1 MCAPRSSPGIGVED
15 RLDEA
20 FGLAD
25 RQCLAVR
32 LQVEVSDP
40 QRATSTGALLL
51 RQTQARHLWAGI
63 RASRNVVAIERM
75 NVGHARQLFD
85 AQDSFVTCL
94 VRQTWSARDVTDRID
109 PESAGTA
116 PLVCDDRTAL
126 DLDARAS
133 NPRSSTL
140 PVIPAATN
148 TRSTVNDSTPSLVC
162 TFTWTASSPTVTA
175 DTEAPV

>member
-1 MCAPRSSPGIGVED
+1 MCAPRSSPVSASKIVLTKPSASPIASG
-15 RLDEA
+15 
-20 FGLAD
+20 
-25 RQCLAVR
+25 LAVR

-75 NVGHARQLFD
+75 NVGHACQLFD
-85 AQDSFVTCL
+85 AQDSFVACL

-116 PLVCDDRTAL
+116 PLVGDDRTAL
-126 DLDARAS
+126 DLDAQS
-133 NPRSSTL
+133 LQPQNPR
-140 PVIPAATN
+140 
-148 TRSTVNDSTPSLVC
+148 RC
-162 TFTWTASSPTVTA
+162 R
-175 DTEAPV
+175 